1 MMALDLAF
9 IILALLGLTLFILG
23 IRRIWHWKMLSGGI
37 QGISGALL
45 ISLALLVA
53 SLATNLHTYQRLT
66 HETPVAS
73 LRFEQLGPQYFR
85 VILARPQT
93 VAETY
98 DLHGDEWQLDARVL
112 KWKGFATMLGL
123 DSGFQL
129 ERLSGR
135 YHDTQQ
141 ESAAPR
147 SVYPLYQG
155 EGIDVWSLARQY
167 PRWLPWVDAVYG
179 SATYMPMAH
188 GARYQ
193 VSMSQSGLLARPTNA
208 AAQRALETWK

>member
-1 MMALDLAF
+1 MELDLAF
-9 IILALLGLTLFILG
+9 IILGLLGLTLFILG
-23 IRRIWHWKMLSGGI
+23 IYRIWHWKMLSGGI

-53 SLATNLHTYQRLT
+53 SLATNLHTYQRFS
-66 HETPVAS
+66 HESPVAT
-73 LRFEQLGPQYFR
+73 LRFEQLGPQHFR
-85 VILARPQT
+85 TILARPEA
-93 VAETY
+93 VAEIY
-98 DLHGDEWQLDARVL
+98 DLYGDQWQLDARTL
-112 KWKGFATMLGL
+112 KWKGFATLLGL

-135 YHDTQQ
+135 YHNVEQ
-141 ESAAPR
+141 EGAAPR
-147 SVYPLYQG
+147 SVHVLYKG
-155 EGIDVWSLARQY
+155 EGIDIWSLARRY

-193 VSMSQSGLLARPTNA
+193 VSMSQSGLIARPLNPT
-208 AAQRALETWK
+208 AQKAVEEWQ

>member
-1 MMALDLAF
+1 MVLDLAF
-9 IILALLGLTLFILG
+9 VILGLLGLILFILG
-23 IRRIWHWKMLSGGI
+23 IRRIWRWKMLSGGL

-66 HETPVAS
+66 HENPVAT

-85 VILARPQT
+85 AVLARPDT
-93 VAETY
+93 PAEIY
-98 DLHGDEWQLDARVL
+98 ELRGDEWQLDARVL
-112 KWKGFATMLGL
+112 KWKGFATVLGL

-135 YHDTQQ
+135 YHDIQQ
-141 ESAAPR
+141 ENSAPR
-147 SVYPLYQG
+147 SAHPLYTS
-155 EGIDVWSLARQY
+155 EGVDIWSLARQY

-179 SATYMPMAH
+179 SATYMPMVH
-188 GARYQ
+188 GASYQ
-193 VSMSQSGLLARPTNA
+193 ISLTQSGLIARPTNA
-208 AAQRALETWK
+208 IAEQALKNWK

>member
-1 MMALDLAF
+1 MELDLAF
-9 IILALLGLTLFILG
+9 IILGLLGLTLFILG
-23 IRRIWHWKMLSGGI
+23 IHRIWHWKMLSGGI
-37 QGISGALL
+37 QGIIGALL

-66 HETPVAS
+66 HESSVAT
-73 LRFEQLGPQYFR
+73 LRFEQLGPQHFR
-85 VILARPQT
+85 TILARPEA
-93 VAETY
+93 VAEIY
-98 DLHGDEWQLDARVL
+98 DLYGDQWQLDARTL
-112 KWKGFATMLGL
+112 KWKGFATLLGL

-135 YHDTQQ
+135 YHNVEQ
-141 ESAAPR
+141 EGAAPR
-147 SVYPLYQG
+147 SVHVLYKG
-155 EGIDVWSLARQY
+155 EGIDIWSLARRY

-193 VSMSQSGLLARPTNA
+193 VSMSQSGLIARPLNPT
-208 AAQRALETWK
+208 AQKAVEEWQ

>member
-1 MMALDLAF
+1 MELDLAF
-9 IILALLGLTLFILG
+9 IILGLLGLTLFILG
-23 IRRIWHWKMLSGGI
+23 IYRIWHWKMLSGGI

-53 SLATNLHTYQRLT
+53 SLATNLHTYQRFS
-66 HETPVAS
+66 HESPVAT
-73 LRFEQLGPQYFR
+73 LRFEQLGPQHFR
-85 VILARPQT
+85 TILARPEA
-93 VAETY
+93 VAEIY
-98 DLHGDEWQLDARVL
+98 DLYGDQWQLDARTL
-112 KWKGFATMLGL
+112 KWKGFATLLGL

-135 YHDTQQ
+135 YHNVEQ
-141 ESAAPR
+141 EGAAPR
-147 SVYPLYQG
+147 SVHVLYKG
-155 EGIDVWSLARQY
+155 EGIDIWSLARRY

-193 VSMSQSGLLARPTNA
+193 VSMSQSGLIARPLNPT
-208 AAQRALETWK
+208 AQKAVEEW

>member
-1 MMALDLAF
+1 MGLDLAF
-9 IILALLGLTLFILG
+9 IILGLLGLTLFILG
-23 IRRIWHWKMLSGGI
+23 IHRIWHWKMLSGGI
-37 QGISGALL
+37 QGIIGALL

-66 HETPVAS
+66 HESSVAT
-73 LRFEQLGPQYFR
+73 LRFEQLGPQHFR
-85 VILARPQT
+85 TILARPEA
-93 VAETY
+93 VAEIY
-98 DLHGDEWQLDARVL
+98 DLYGDQWQLDARTL
-112 KWKGFATMLGL
+112 KWKGFATLLGL

-135 YHDTQQ
+135 YHNVEQ
-141 ESAAPR
+141 EGAAPR
-147 SVYPLYQG
+147 SVHVLYKG
-155 EGIDVWSLARQY
+155 EGIDIWSLARRY

-193 VSMSQSGLLARPTNA
+193 VSMSQSGLIARPLNPT
-208 AAQRALETWK
+208 AQKAVEEWQ

>member
-1 MMALDLAF
+1 MGLDLAF
-9 IILALLGLTLFILG
+9 IVLGLLGLTLFILG

-66 HETPVAS
+66 HESQVAT
-73 LRFEQLGPQYFR
+73 LRFEQLGPQHFR
-85 VILARPQT
+85 AILARPEA
-93 VAETY
+93 VAEIY
-98 DLHGDEWQLDARVL
+98 ELNGDEWQLDARAL
-112 KWKGFATMLGL
+112 KWKGFATVLGF

-135 YHDTQQ
+135 YHNVQQ
-141 ESAAPR
+141 ESVAPR
-147 SVYPLYQG
+147 SVHVLYTG
-155 EGIDVWSLARQY
+155 EGIDIWSLAQRY

-193 VSMSQSGLLARPTNA
+193 VSMSQSGLVARPTNPV
-208 AAQRALETWK
+208 AQKAVEEWK

>member
-1 MMALDLAF
+1 MELDLAF
-9 IILALLGLTLFILG
+9 IILGLLGLTLFILG
-23 IRRIWHWKMLSGGI
+23 IYRIWHWKMLSGGI

-53 SLATNLHTYQRLT
+53 SLATNLHTYQRFS
-66 HETPVAS
+66 HESPVAT
-73 LRFEQLGPQYFR
+73 LRFEQLGPQHFR
-85 VILARPQT
+85 TILARPEA
-93 VAETY
+93 VAEIY
-98 DLHGDEWQLDARVL
+98 DLYGDQWQLDARTL
-112 KWKGFATMLGL
+112 KWKGFATLLGL

-135 YHDTQQ
+135 YHNVEQ
-141 ESAAPR
+141 EGAAPR
-147 SVYPLYQG
+147 SVHVLYKG
-155 EGIDVWSLARQY
+155 EGIDIWSLARRY

-193 VSMSQSGLLARPTNA
+193 VSISQSGLIARPLNPT
-208 AAQRALETWK
+208 AQKAVEEWQ

>member
-1 MMALDLAF
+1 MVLDLAF
-9 IILALLGLTLFILG
+9 IILALVGVTLFILG
-23 IRRIWHWKMLSGGI
+23 IRRIWRWKMLSGGI

-53 SLATNLHTYQRLT
+53 SFATNLHTYQRLT
-66 HETPVAS
+66 HETAVAS

-85 VILARPQT
+85 VILARPET

-98 DLHGDEWQLDARVL
+98 ELHGDEWQLDARVL
-112 KWKGFATMLGL
+112 KWKGFATVLGL

-135 YHDTQQ
+135 YHDAQQ

-147 SVYPLYQG
+147 SVHPLYQG

>member
-1 MMALDLAF
+1 MGLDLAF
-9 IILALLGLTLFILG
+9 ILLGLLGLTLFILG

-53 SLATNLHTYQRLT
+53 SVAANLHTYQRLT
-66 HETPVAS
+66 HESPVAT
-73 LRFEQLGPQYFR
+73 LRFEQLGPQHYR
-85 VILARPQT
+85 AILARPEA
-93 VAETY
+93 VAEIY
-98 DLHGDEWQLDARVL
+98 ELNGDEWQLDARAL
-112 KWKGFATMLGL
+112 KWKGFATVLGL

-135 YHDTQQ
+135 YHNVQQ
-141 ESAAPR
+141 EGVAPR
-147 SVYPLYQG
+147 SVYVLYKG
-155 EGIDVWSLARQY
+155 EGIDIWSLAQRY

-193 VSMSQSGLLARPTNA
+193 VNMSQSGLIARPMNPTA
-208 AAQRALETWK
+208 IKALEEWQ